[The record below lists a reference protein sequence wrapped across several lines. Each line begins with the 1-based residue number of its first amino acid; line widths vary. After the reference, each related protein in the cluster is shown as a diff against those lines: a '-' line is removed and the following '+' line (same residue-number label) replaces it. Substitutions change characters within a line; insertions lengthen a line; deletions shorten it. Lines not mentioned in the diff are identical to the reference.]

1 MKSAIKWRVAHQ
13 GLNNNDYGA
22 PLIISYFFVWRTAKE
37 AQAEIEFGS
46 FPSAVLFLC
55 ALFLCLALIVRILG
69 AHKHRHTHTLT
80 HKAVQT

>member
-69 AHKHRHTHTLT
+69 AHKHRPKLTHTH
-80 HKAVQT
+80 KPAQT